1 MTGRLA
7 GGKPALSLVVC
18 TRDRAERLPALL
30 DSLRGIRT
38 ERPWE
43 VVLVDSASSDATP
56 EVLAAL
62 ASGQTFGPL
71 VEIATVREAEPGL
84 ARARN
89 AGLAASR
96 APVVAFTDD
105 DCYPEPDLADR
116 WLEVFEDANIGWGS
130 GRILLHDPLDA
141 PVTIR
146 LEQQELLFDPGD
158 YVRPGVVNGANIAV
172 RRTVLTDI
180 GGFDERLGPG
190 TRFNFE
196 DVDMAARASAAGHRG
211 GYFPGPT
218 VRHHHGRRPGPEL
231 DALLASYDH
240 GRGAYWGSLLL
251 RPGYRRYAVRNLLVS
266 FVRKPAPV
274 VRRELEGMRDYLRIG
289 QAATAPFAPRSRSAV
304 R

>member
-7 GGKPALSLVVC
+7 EGQPALSLVVC
-18 TRDRAERLPALL
+18 TRDRADRLPALL

-43 VVLVDSASSDATP
+43 LVLVDSASSDATP

-62 ASGQTFGPL
+62 ASEQPFHRA
-71 VEIATVREAEPGL
+71 VVAVSTVRAAGAGL

-96 APVVAFTDD
+96 APIVAFTDD
-105 DCYPEPDLADR
+105 DCYPEPDLADK

-146 LEQQELLFDPGD
+146 LEQQKLLFEPGD

-172 RRTVLTDI
+172 RRAVLNGI

-231 DALLASYDH
+231 DTLLASYDH

-251 RPGYRRYAVRNLLVS
+251 RPGYRRYAMGNLLVS

-274 VRRELEGMRDYLRIG
+274 VRRELEGMRDYLR
-289 QAATAPFAPRSRSAV
+289 SR
-304 R
+304 RNTEW